1 MGNMLDMSIHEYAE
15 AGDLEGMR
23 LYVEAGGNVKKRDFF
38 NNTALHR
45 SASMGFTAITGYLL
59 ESGAEV
65 DAVAND
71 GWTPLHLACRW
82 GRVGAIKALVQ
93 AGADVKKTT
102 NDGRIPAELLKVEM
116 SPRDRNEALKLLG
129 SSPSVAGFKHASEVG
144 DE

>member
-23 LYVEAGGNVKKRDFF
+23 MYVEAGGSVKKRDFF

-45 SASMGFTAITGYLL
+45 SASMGFTVITGYLL

-82 GRVGAIKALVQ
+82 GRMGAIKALVQ
-93 AGADVKKTT
+93 AGADVNKPTK
-102 NDGRIPAELLKVEM
+102 DGRMPAELLKIEM
-116 SPRDRNEALKLLG
+116 SPRDRNEILKLLG
-129 SSPSVAGFKHASEVG
+129 CTPSTMGIKNAHDIG